1 MNYANRA
8 LVPTLTV
15 LALVAC
21 MPVLAQTARDGGSGN
36 AQLLQQMQQL
46 ASERT
51 ALQAENARMKRE
63 LAEMIKQRDALQA
76 AAPKLLERANAAD
89 RALQLTTAERGN
101 LESELT
107 QTKTRMQELVARF
120 RETAQALRDVETER
134 ASFKQS
140 LTEANQQL
148 VACND
153 KNAALFALN
162 GEVLTKLEDQGFWS
176 RASRAEPFTRIKRTQ
191 LENLVDE
198 YAARAQEQRISA
210 TP

>member
-1 MNYANRA
+1 MNYSNRG

-15 LALVAC
+15 LALAAC
-21 MPVLAQTARDGGSGN
+21 VPALAQTARDGGGGN

-63 LAEMIKQRDALQA
+63 LAEMTKQRDELET
-76 AAPKLLERANAAD
+76 AAPKLLERANAAE
-89 RALQLTTAERGN
+89 RALTHSTADRGN
-101 LESELT
+101 TETELT
-107 QTKTRMQELVARF
+107 QTKARMQELIAKF
-120 RETAQALRDVETER
+120 RETAQTLRDVETER
-134 ASFKQS
+134 TSFKQS
-140 LTEANQQL
+140 LTEANQEL

-153 KNAALFALN
+153 KNAALYALN
-162 GEVLTKLEDQGFWS
+162 GEVLTKLEDQSFWS

-198 YAARAQEQRISA
+198 YAARADEQHIGAAR
-210 TP
+210 